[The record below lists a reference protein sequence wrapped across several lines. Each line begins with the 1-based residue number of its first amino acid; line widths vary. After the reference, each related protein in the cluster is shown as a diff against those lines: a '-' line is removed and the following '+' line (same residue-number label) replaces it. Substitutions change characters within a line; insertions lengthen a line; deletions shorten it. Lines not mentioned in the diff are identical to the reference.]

1 MIWGILL
8 DFRVSTANHF
18 EQKKDILQHSGHTV
32 VRYSMLFQ
40 FNHYILIF
48 CDECGYRNTM
58 KMEEIHV
65 YDLCLR
71 S

>member
-18 EQKKDILQHSGHTV
+18 EQKKGMLQQSGQTV
-32 VRYSMLFQ
+32 VRYIMLFQ
-40 FNHYILIF
+40 SNHYILIF
-48 CDECGYRNTM
+48 CDECGYRKTM